1 MNSKTPIVIITIIG
15 ITGILATYTT
25 ISSLK
30 EDFSFL
36 PSGVRQNTNTTGG
49 DQVNYDPKSA
59 PQFGGNIKMQETPEP
74 MEKPKS
80 EAQEKFEE
88 ILATDTSTVCNINQ
102 VEEGQQVNGK
112 LYIKN
117 KNIMAE
123 FTLTK
128 EGTVYDSN
136 LLKLDKT
143 VYIWSKTNN
152 MGYQFAVENDDEVFS
167 LKDLELLTSDTGY
180 DCTAMD
186 ISDVI
191 FTVPSNVTFQS
202 FGENLDQLI
211 NNKESLCAIC
221 DNSPNDSA
229 RQTCR
234 QQLECDQ

>member
-1 MNSKTPIVIITIIG
+1 MITIIG

-25 ISSLK
+25 VSNLK

-36 PSGVRQNTNTTGG
+36 PSGVRQDANTSGG
-49 DQVNYDPKSA
+49 DKINYDPKSA
-59 PQFGGNIKMQETPEP
+59 PQFGGNIQLQEQPET

-80 EAQEKFEE
+80 DAQEKLEE
-88 ILATDTSTVCNINQ
+88 ILAADTSTVCNINQ
-102 VEEGQQVNGK
+102 TENGQVVNGK
-112 LYIKN
+112 LYVKN
-117 KNIMAE
+117 KDIKAE
-123 FTLTK
+123 FTLTN

-152 MGYQFAVENDDEVFS
+152 MGYQFAVENDEEVFS

-180 DCTAMD
+180 DCSAEEVADSMF
-186 ISDVI
+186 V
-191 FTVPSNVTFQS
+191 VPSNVTFQS

-211 NNKESLCAIC
+211 TNKESLCAIC
-221 DNSPNDSA
+221 DNSPNETGKQA
-229 RQTCR
+229 CR